1 MPDQLTRPTVYN
13 RGRDG
18 RPTTPAEPL
27 AVNHFVM
34 TAPADVGGADP
45 KVGDPVAVR
54 AGTSTEPSREQVTR
68 VTTTHI
74 VTSGDRRF
82 SRATGREVG
91 AGVVSVPPRRE
102 VGDAALEVGDELPV
116 GPRLGPRGSMTTAP
130 APSLRDNPLT
140 PDLTA
145 EQLQTRRGLA
155 AALEEG
161 LAGLARVTAPASTP
175 TYPHGTELWFSGMPD
190 DHLAGFA
197 TPEDHDAYQAHAP
210 GPFLRVRRT
219 PVPTREEFR
228 RLLADPDAAA
238 AHLRALAA
246 EVPEPTPEPTP
257 EERERALVKLA
268 RDKIRRFLTHGSP
281 DDVWAI
287 EDAVWQASPARNG
300 ETHGEFRDRAADR
313 LAAAGWGV
321 GHPVT
326 DVPRLLAIA
335 DERKRGAR

>member
-1 MPDQLTRPTVYN
+1 
-13 RGRDG
+13 
-18 RPTTPAEPL
+18 
-27 AVNHFVM
+27 
-34 TAPADVGGADP
+34 
-45 KVGDPVAVR
+45 
-54 AGTSTEPSREQVTR
+54 
-68 VTTTHI
+68 
-74 VTSGDRRF
+74 
-82 SRATGREVG
+82 
-91 AGVVSVPPRRE
+91 
-102 VGDAALEVGDELPV
+102 
-116 GPRLGPRGSMTTAP
+116 MTTAP

-161 LAGLARVTAPASTP
+161 LTTLEQ
-175 TYPHGTELWFSGMPD
+175 GTERWYPGEPD

-197 TPEDHDAYQAHAP
+197 TPEEHDAYQAHAP

-238 AHLRALAA
+238 AHLRALVA

-281 DDVWAI
+281 DDAWAI
-287 EDAVWQASPARNG
+287 EDAVWRVSPARNG
-300 ETHGEFRDRAADR
+300 ETHGEFRDRAAD
-313 LAAAGWGV
+313 LLTAAGWRV
-321 GHPVT
+321 GYPVA
-326 DVPRLLAIA
+326 DVLRLLAKA
-335 DERKRGAR
+335 RKQGAL